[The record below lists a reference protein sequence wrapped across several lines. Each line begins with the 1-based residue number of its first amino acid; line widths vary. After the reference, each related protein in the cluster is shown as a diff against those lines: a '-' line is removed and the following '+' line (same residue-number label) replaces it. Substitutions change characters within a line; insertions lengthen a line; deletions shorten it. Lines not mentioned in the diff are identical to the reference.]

1 MFSSGPATAPRRGAV
16 TEVDTVGML
25 EGRVAVVS
33 GVGPGLGRAIALALA
48 DAGADVGLGARR
60 PESLAA
66 VAAEVEARGRRACPV
81 ATDVTD
87 AAQCAALADT
97 VADRLGRLDV
107 LVNNAF
113 TEEDWRDPFDGFDP
127 ERWRA
132 PMAVNCFGSLTLTQ
146 AALPHLRAAGG
157 GSVVMIT
164 TLSVK
169 NPIPLL
175 AGYAA
180 SKRALTV
187 AAQTLAKELGP
198 DGIRVNCV
206 APGHIGGPV
215 LDQYFRWSA
224 EQRGVEPAAVE
235 AEVVAQHALPKIPT
249 PAEIAGAVVFF
260 ASDLS
265 RAVTGQ
271 TLNVNCGRT
280 LE

>member
-1 MFSSGPATAPRRGAV
+1 MFSSGPATGPKRGAV
-16 TEVDTVGML
+16 TDVDTAGL
-25 EGRVAVVS
+25 LAGRVATVS
-33 GVGPGLGRAIALALA
+33 GVGPGLGRALALALA

-66 VAAEVEARGRRACPV
+66 VAAEVEARGRQACAVP
-81 ATDVTD
+81 TDVTD
-87 AAQCAALADT
+87 AQQCAALVDT
-97 VADRLGRLDV
+97 VAERLGRLDV

-113 TEEDWRDPFDGFDP
+113 TEEDWHDPFDGFDP

-198 DGIRVNCV
+198 DDIRVNCV
-206 APGHIGGPV
+206 APGHIRGPV
-215 LDQYFRWSA
+215 LDEYFRWGA
-224 EQRGVEPAAVE
+224 EQRGVEPAVIE
-235 AEVVAQHALPKIPT
+235 AEVVAQHALPKIAT
-249 PAEIAGAVVFF
+249 PAEVAAGVVFF

>member
-1 MFSSGPATAPRRGAV
+1 VV
-16 TEVDTVGML
+16 TDVDTAGL
-25 EGRVAVVS
+25 LDGRVAVVS

-60 PESLAA
+60 PVSLAA
-66 VAAEVEARGRRACPV
+66 VAAEVEDRGRRACAVP
-81 ATDVTD
+81 TDVTD
-87 AAQCAALADT
+87 AGQCAALAET

-113 TEEDWRDPFDGFDP
+113 TEEDWREPFHGFDP

-132 PMAVNCFGSLTLTQ
+132 PMAVNCFGSLALTQ

-187 AAQTLAKELGP
+187 AAQTLAKELGA

-206 APGHIGGPV
+206 APGHIRGPV
-215 LDQYFRWSA
+215 LDEYFRWGA
-224 EQRGVEPAAVE
+224 EQRGIEPAAVE
-235 AEVVAQHALPKIPT
+235 AEVVAQHALPKIAT
-249 PAEIAGAVVFF
+249 PEEVAGAVVFF

-280 LE
+280 LD

>member
-1 MFSSGPATAPRRGAV
+1 VTDVETAGL
-16 TEVDTVGML
+16 L
-25 EGRVAVVS
+25 ERRVAIVS

-60 PESLAA
+60 AEPLAA
-66 VAAEVEARGRRACPV
+66 VAAEIEARGRRACPV
-81 ATDVTD
+81 TTDVTD
-87 AAQCAALADT
+87 AAQCGALCER

-107 LVNNAF
+107 VVNNAF
-113 TEEDWRDPFDGFDP
+113 TEEDWREPFDGFDP
-127 ERWRA
+127 DRWRA
-132 PMAVNCFGSLTLTQ
+132 PMAVNCFGSLALTQ
-146 AALPHLRAAGG
+146 AALPHLRASGG

-198 DGIRVNCV
+198 ERIRVNCV
-206 APGHIGGPV
+206 APGHIRGPV
-215 LDQYFRWSA
+215 LDEYFRWGA
-224 EQRGVEPAAVE
+224 EQRGIEPAAVE
-235 AEVVAQHALPKIPT
+235 AEVVAQHALPKIAT
-249 PAEIAGAVVFF
+249 PDEVAAAVLFF

-280 LE
+280 LD